1 MKEVSHVAEVNLS
14 SEQLDKLK
22 AAMAKAKGLNPQTT
36 GQQAALQKMAALQQ
50 AAAAGK
56 AKTEP
61 ESKAETAEAV
71 EPEAPLTEPK
81 LAEGTY
87 LRIDEDKMAAWL
99 YLKPPAEGQTYT
111 KRDLENYLEFNG
123 VVKGFHSSN
132 LSAMIKKKVYDR
144 EILVARG
151 AEKKPG
157 TDGYFEYLFE
167 PEEHSGP
174 KVNEDGSVDYSSMS
188 ALQNVHKGDKVA
200 IYHYAVQGEDG
211 YTVVGGE
218 VKADPVRDLPPMR
231 GKGITRENGV
241 YYAMSDGK
249 IEVKEGK
256 IDIQNVHEIMGDVDA
271 IIGKIE
277 FFGDVIIN
285 GNVEGGIVIRAG
297 RNIEIHGTTGA
308 ASLFAGGD
316 VVLSRGIQGGGK
328 ISARGNVYAEFIEN
342 TTVEAGG
349 VVQANVILN
358 AKVSTKDRVIAVGK
372 RGAIIGGYT
381 HALKCI
387 EAMTAGN
394 DVELKTVL
402 HSGYEPESFD
412 KLLDARRRESE
423 IREKLAKLVDTMTE
437 ALREKRMR
445 GPNTSRNTD
454 ASLVEW
460 NRLKDEYFVE
470 LDKVG
475 QERDEL
481 ETTMEAGRDSYIK
494 VDGNIYRN
502 VAVGINAEQM
512 TLDRNTCFMRYA
524 AEKGVIEGT
533 VIVHG

>member
-1 MKEVSHVAEVNLS
+1 MAEVNLS
-14 SEQLDKLK
+14 AEQLNKLK
-22 AAMAKAKGLNPQTT
+22 AAMARAKGLDP
-36 GQQAALQKMAALQQ
+36 QAALQQPTAAKPAPAAEEPQ
-50 AAAAGK
+50 AA
-56 AKTEP
+56 P
-61 ESKAETAEAV
+61 ENAAETAVAV
-71 EPEAPLTEPK
+71 ETRTPPTESN

-87 LRIDEDKMAAWL
+87 LRIDEDEMAAWL
-99 YLKPPAEGQTYT
+99 YLTPPAEGQTYT
-111 KRDLENYLEFNG
+111 KRDLENYLELNG
-123 VVKGFHSSN
+123 VVKGYHSSN
-132 LSAMIKKKVYDR
+132 LSAMVKKKVYDR

-151 AEKKPG
+151 EETKPG
-157 TDGYFEYLFE
+157 TDGYFEYLFA
-167 PEEHSGP
+167 PEEHVGP

-200 IYHYAVQGEDG
+200 VYHYAVQGVDG
-211 YTVVGGE
+211 YTVVGGQM
-218 VKADPVRDLPPMR
+218 KADPVRDLPPMR

-241 YYAMSDGK
+241 YYAQSDGK
-249 IEVKEGK
+249 IEVKDGK

-297 RNIEIHGTTGA
+297 RNIEVHGTTGA

-316 VVLSRGIQGGGK
+316 VMLSRGIQGGGK
-328 ISARGNVYAEFIEN
+328 ISARGNVFAEFIEN

-349 VVQANVILN
+349 LVQANVILN
-358 AKVSTKDRVIAVGK
+358 AKITAKDKVITIGK

-381 HALKCI
+381 HALKSI

-402 HSGYEPESFD
+402 HCGYQPESFD
-412 KLLDARRRESE
+412 KLLEARRREAE
-423 IREKLAKLVDTMTE
+423 IKEKLSKLVDTMTE

-445 GPNTSRNTD
+445 GAGTSKNTE
-454 ASLVEW
+454 ASLLEW
-460 NRLKDEYFVE
+460 NHLKDEYFAE

-475 QERDEL
+475 HEREEL

-502 VAVGINAEQM
+502 VVVSINAEQM

-524 AEKGVIEGT
+524 ADKGVIEGT
-533 VIVHG
+533 VIVHN